1 MTPAEILARE
11 QARAKRESLELALLQ
26 AIRAHKLPMPEQ
38 QFRFHPKRKW
48 RFDFAWPTWSA
59 SETRLRNT
67 SGEGLAIEV
76 DGGTHTGGRHT
87 RGEGHAADAE
97 KRNEAQL
104 MGWRVIVVTSA
115 TIKSGAAI
123 EWIKRDLEA

>member
-1 MTPAEILARE
+1 MTQAETLARE

-26 AIRAHKLPMPEQ
+26 AIRAHKLPEPER
-38 QFRFHPKRKW
+38 QFRFHKTRKW
-48 RFDFAWPTWSA
+48 RFDFAYPTWSA

-76 DGGTHTGGRHT
+76 DGGTYTGGRHT
-87 RGEGHAADAE
+87 RGAGHAADAE

-104 MGWRVIVVTSA
+104 MGWRVIVVTGA

-123 EWIKRDLEA
+123 EWIKRGLES